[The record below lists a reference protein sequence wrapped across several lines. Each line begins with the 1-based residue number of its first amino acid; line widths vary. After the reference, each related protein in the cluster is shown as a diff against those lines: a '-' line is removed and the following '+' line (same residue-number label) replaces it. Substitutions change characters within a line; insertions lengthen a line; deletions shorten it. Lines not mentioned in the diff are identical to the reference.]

1 MDMGALRDAIGEGSS
16 SRSDMDMDDLC
27 DENVWVI
34 A

>member
-1 MDMGALRDAIGEGSS
+1 MDMGALRDATGAGSS
-16 SRSDMDMDDLC
+16 SGGYMDMDDLF